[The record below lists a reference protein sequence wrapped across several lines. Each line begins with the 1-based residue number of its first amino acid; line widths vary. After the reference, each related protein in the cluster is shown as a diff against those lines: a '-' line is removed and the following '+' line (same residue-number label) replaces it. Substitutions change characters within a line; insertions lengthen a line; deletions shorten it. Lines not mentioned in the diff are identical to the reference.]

1 MENDP
6 ILRFYKFCDQW
17 LKGVEGNEEELFK
30 QSVVFEETL
39 TRLNSKLG
47 FGSDLEK
54 ISQSV

>member
-54 ISQSV
+54 ISQ